1 MSANKNANVTNG
13 TKMNPMSKRVTI
25 TLELSE
31 SFIRLLQAKCQLS
44 EWTRWEEN
52 GRQIDTGA
60 VLCLVVLGE
69 ARGATEEQIWAK
81 TPMEWRPHIAAIH
94 EERKVL
100 EVSDG

>member
-1 MSANKNANVTNG
+1 MIG
-13 TKMNPMSKRVTI
+13 TRAVAHGRRPMAKRVTI

-31 SFIRLLQAKCQLS
+31 SFVRLLQAKCQLS
-44 EWTRWEEN
+44 GFTRW
-52 GRQIDTGA
+52 QDQDQTLDTGG

-81 TPMEWRPHIAAIH
+81 TPLEWRPHIAAVH

-100 EVSDG
+100 EENDDTK